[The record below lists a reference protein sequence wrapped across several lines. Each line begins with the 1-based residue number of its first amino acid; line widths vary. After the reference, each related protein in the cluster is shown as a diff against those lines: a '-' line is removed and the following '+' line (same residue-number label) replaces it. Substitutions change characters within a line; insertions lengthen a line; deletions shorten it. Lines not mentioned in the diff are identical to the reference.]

1 MTLSNGFF
9 LHNDIEMSR
18 GVTFS
23 SRLIYGARCG
33 FSYYEKVPAAAAGQ
47 LYLGGEVNSIGLT
60 IPCLVGFLK
69 QQIFKIV
76 M

>member
-23 SRLIYGARCG
+23 SRLIYGARRG
-33 FSYYEKVPAAAAGQ
+33 SDYYEKVPAAAAGQ
-47 LYLGGEVNSIGLT
+47 LQLGGEVNSIGLP
-60 IPCLVGFLK
+60 IPYLVGFWK
-69 QQIFKIV
+69 QQIVKL
-76 M
+76 